1 MLVKRLLPF
10 LLISAFA
17 LPGIAQAQYQYKPV
31 SLATGIISLYGA
43 EYGSATTINNNGMV
57 GVVYRIE
64 ETWYDQ
70 AYTWKNGQFS
80 FIPRIEGKIFN
91 HYITGIND
99 KGNMAVNFNMFDTTT
114 GQGHFFTHN
123 DYLKVP
129 DLVFQATTR
138 VNAINNNDMVVGDG
152 GMGFDDWSNPPPRH
166 AFIYQNGT
174 STDLGT
180 LGGKDSYAMGVND
193 AGTVVGGSHT
203 TAGDF
208 RAFTYDATG
217 MHEIGTLGGAYSIAS
232 DINEHGDIVGL
243 SDTAD
248 GVRHAFLYSGG
259 TMQDLGVWN
268 DYNWGKPD
276 INDSGQV
283 VLVLEINGVPTPVLY
298 HNGTTTVLSTL
309 IDPALGVDLT
319 RVDAINDH
327 GQIAATACG
336 QGGAYGEGCWGM
348 LLNPLN
354 PVPEPATWGMLG
366 AGLGVLAYCGRRRGG
381 GAGGAWRVTLR

>member
-1 MLVKRLLPF
+1 MLAKRLLPF
-10 LLISAFA
+10 LFLSAFA
-17 LPGIAQAQYQYKPV
+17 LPGIAQAQYQYTPV

-43 EYGSATTINNNGMV
+43 EYGSATTINNNGTV

-64 ETWYDQ
+64 DSWFDH

-80 FIPRIEGKIFN
+80 FIPRIHGKIYN

-99 KGNMAVNFNMFDTTT
+99 AGNMAVNFNMYDTTT
-114 GQGHFFTHN
+114 GEGHFFTHN

-129 DLVFQATTR
+129 DLVYQASTR
-138 VNAINNNDMVVGDG
+138 VMAINNNNVVVGDG
-152 GMGFDDWSNPPPRH
+152 GMGFNDWSNPPPRH
-166 AFIYQNGT
+166 AIMYQNGIT
-174 STDLGT
+174 TDLGT
-180 LGGKDSYAMGVND
+180 LGGKDSYALGVND

-203 TAGDF
+203 AAGVM
-208 RAFTYDATG
+208 RAFAYDAGG
-217 MHEIGTLGGAYSIAS
+217 MQEIGTLGGSYSVAY
-232 DINEHGDIVGL
+232 DINEHGDIVGV
-243 SDTAD
+243 SETAD
-248 GVRHAFLYSGG
+248 GVRHVFLYSNG

-268 DYNWGKPD
+268 DYQWGEPD

-283 VLVLEINGVPTPVLY
+283 VAILKINGVATPVLY
-298 HNGTTTVLSTL
+298 HNGVTTVLSTM
-309 IDPALGVDLT
+309 IDPAEGVDLL

-336 QGGAYGEGCWGM
+336 PGGAYGDGCWGM

-366 AGLGVLAYCGRRRGG
+366 AGLGVLAYCGRRRSKH
-381 GAGGAWRVTLR
+381 GASA